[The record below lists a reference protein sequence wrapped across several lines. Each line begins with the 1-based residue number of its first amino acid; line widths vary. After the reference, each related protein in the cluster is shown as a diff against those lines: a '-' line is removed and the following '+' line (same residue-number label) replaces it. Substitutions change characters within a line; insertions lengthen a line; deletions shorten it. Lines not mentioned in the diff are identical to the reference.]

1 MTFSRPFRALLKL
14 SVLWAIPW
22 TVLGVAIGLI
32 RWVTSPEL
40 ASITSF
46 GGWLLTHGLA
56 YGALGW
62 ISGLYLG
69 VFFAHLKRSTRGA
82 AMSPST
88 VGLVSALG
96 GGVPPLLFA
105 ALGMIFGAPAVA
117 YLPLVGLGALSAG
130 GSVVLATST
139 QAAILRAAL
148 TAPSTTG
155 RLPAAWQGIR
165 T

>member
-1 MTFSRPFRALLKL
+1 MAFSRPFRALLKL
-14 SVLWAIPW
+14 SGLWAIPW
-22 TVLGVAIGLI
+22 TLLGVAVGLI

-40 ASITSF
+40 DSITSF

-69 VFFAHLKRSTRGA
+69 VLFAHLKRSTRGA
-82 AMSPST
+82 AMAPST
-88 VGLVSALG
+88 VAFVSALG
-96 GGVPPLLFA
+96 GAAPPLLFA
-105 ALGMIFGAPAVA
+105 ALGMVFGAPAVA
-117 YLPLVGLGALSAG
+117 YLPLVGLGVLSAG

-148 TAPSTTG
+148 TEPSTTG
-155 RLPAAWQGIR
+155 RLPA

>member
-1 MTFSRPFRALLKL
+1 MAFSRPFRALLKL
-14 SVLWAIPW
+14 SGLWTIPW
-22 TVLGVAIGLI
+22 TVLGVAVGLI

-40 ASITSF
+40 GSITSF
-46 GGWLLTHGLA
+46 SGWLLSHGLA

-69 VFFAHLKRSTRGA
+69 LLFARLKRITRGA
-82 AMSPST
+82 TMSPST
-88 VGLVSALG
+88 VALVSALG
-96 GGVPPLLFA
+96 GAAPPLLFA

-117 YLPLVGLGALSAG
+117 YLPLVGLGALSAV

-148 TAPSTTG
+148 TEPSTTG
-155 RLPAAWQGIR
+155 RLPA